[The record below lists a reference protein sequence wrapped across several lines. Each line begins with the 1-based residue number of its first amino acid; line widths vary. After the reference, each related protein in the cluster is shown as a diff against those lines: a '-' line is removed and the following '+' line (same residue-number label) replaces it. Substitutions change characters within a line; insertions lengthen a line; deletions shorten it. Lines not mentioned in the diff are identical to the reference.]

1 MNESKPNRKGVYTIT
16 RVESKPQR
24 VARKAADI
32 ATVYV
37 LPVATGIAYAAL
49 RALARR

>member
-1 MNESKPNRKGVYTIT
+1 MNEAKPNRKGIYTIT

-32 ATVYV
+32 AVTYV
-37 LPVATGIAYAAL
+37 LPAASTLAFVAL